1 MQKVKRWQAVKKI
14 LKSAL
19 LVLSFFIISCAENNA
34 DPDDDFTITTATN
47 EIKARAFEFAKL
59 YSESETE
66 YEWGGQS
73 PLRAIKIDCSGL
85 VIMCY
90 KYALV
95 DTKYSLLKSDM
106 TASYMHENAS
116 EPTNNPEQGDL
127 IFMGEAGTDKI
138 THIAIFD
145 KEENDEI
152 YFIDSTDNG
161 IVNGVSER
169 HYVKTDEKFKAFGS
183 MKLKYQYR

>member
-1 MQKVKRWQAVKKI
+1 MWKIFNLAVI
-14 LKSAL
+14 FLSL
-19 LVLSFFIISCAENNA
+19 FLVSCQNFSEEKTY
-34 DPDDDFTITTATN
+34 TITLAN
-47 EIKARAFEFAKL
+47 KEIKTRAFEFAKL

-66 YEWGGQS
+66 YQWGGQS

-95 DTKYSLLKSDM
+95 DTKYNLIENDM
-106 TASYMHENAS
+106 SSSYIYENAS
-116 EPTNNPEQGDL
+116 EPTGNPEQGDL
-127 IFMGEAGTDKI
+127 IFMGEIDSDKI
-138 THIAIFD
+138 THIAIYD
-145 KEENDEI
+145 REENGEI

-169 HYVKTDEKFKAFGS
+169 HYDKTSEKFKAFGI
-183 MKLKYQYR
+183 MKLKY

>member
-1 MQKVKRWQAVKKI
+1 MWKI
-14 LKSAL
+14 FNLAL
-19 LVLSFFIISCAENNA
+19 IFLVSLFLVSCQNFYNKEEKNY
-34 DPDDDFTITTATN
+34 TITLSN
-47 EIKARAFEFAKL
+47 KEIKTRAFEFAKL

-85 VIMCY
+85 VVMCY

-95 DTKYSLLKSDM
+95 DTKYSLIENDM
-106 TASYMHENAS
+106 SSSYIYENAS
-116 EPTNNPEQGDL
+116 EPTENPEQGDL
-127 IFMGEAGTDKI
+127 IFMGEIDSDKI

-145 KEENDEI
+145 KEENGNI

-161 IVNGVSER
+161 IINGVSER
-169 HYVKTDEKFKAFGS
+169 YYEKNSKKFKAFGI
-183 MKLKYQYR
+183 MKIKY